1 MYLFGFLLIKYTE
14 LASYLASCSAGARWQ
29 ACQAWRQAHHWHCSH
44 PQNHVIILRLARRHP
59 PCPLCSRPA
68 ACPPPWGGRPACPG
82 WRWWTGA
89 GKRSLR
95 RCWWRASGPS
105 RLWRSPPAPPW
116 RREGRKRRERGLRSK
131 VKRLMPRSVCMAQSA
146 ACGGRNNAPP
156 VDTCAY

>member
-1 MYLFGFLLIKYTE
+1 MNKIHWISFLLSVMFCWCKV
-14 LASYLASCSAGARWQ
+14 ASLPSLTAHVCG
-29 ACQAWRQAHHWHCSH
+29 AHHWHCSH